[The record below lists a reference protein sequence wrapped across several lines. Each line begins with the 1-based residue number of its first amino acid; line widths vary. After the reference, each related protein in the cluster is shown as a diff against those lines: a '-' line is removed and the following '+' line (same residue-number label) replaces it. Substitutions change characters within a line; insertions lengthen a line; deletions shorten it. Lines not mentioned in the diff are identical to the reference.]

1 VQLGRAWSRKGRYS
15 RALDAFREVERLQP
29 FHKLIRY
36 YLGANLMYEG
46 KDLDTAE
53 AHLRA
58 FIADPPGDEWRGWAH
73 ERLGDIY
80 QKRKQ
85 PDMALVFWKRA
96 LRDSPDDEA
105 VRKKID
111 RARKKGAVPAK
122 GVPEITPVP
131 KPTP

>member
-1 VQLGRAWSRKGRYS
+1 
-15 RALDAFREVERLQP
+15 
-29 FHKLIRY
+29 
-36 YLGANLMYEG
+36 MYEG

-73 ERLGDIY
+73 ERLGDLY

-85 PDMALVFWKRA
+85 PDMALVFWKRT

-105 VRKKID
+105 VRKKIE

-122 GVPEITPVP
+122 GVPRSPPSRSPRPSGLPGVSSEVVWRRECRRQASRTSRWASR
-131 KPTP
+131 